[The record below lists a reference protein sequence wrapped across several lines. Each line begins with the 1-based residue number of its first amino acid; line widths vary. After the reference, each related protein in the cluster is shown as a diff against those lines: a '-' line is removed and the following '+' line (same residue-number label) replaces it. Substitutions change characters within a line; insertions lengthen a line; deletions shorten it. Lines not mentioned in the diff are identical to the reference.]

1 MLGVLLGQNDSPP
14 AVAGVALACWL
25 QKGGAMPSQMSRHT
39 GSLRS
44 QVSQG
49 SQEDSQE
56 PPVRTC
62 LFTRAEWQQVD
73 CYSGPK
79 WWWGGIS
86 RKDSLIALDSPV
98 VCHPHLGYK
107 IRVLLLGVTEGKRG
121 VEGGK
126 PQIALGSNTLGG
138 KSGSHR
144 SRAERF

>member
-14 AVAGVALACWL
+14 AVAGVTLACWL

-62 LFTRAEWQQVD
+62 LFTWAEWQQVD
-73 CYSGPK
+73 LF
-79 WWWGGIS
+79 WAQMVRGGHQQEG
-86 RKDSLIALDSPV
+86 L
-98 VCHPHLGYK
+98 PHC
-107 IRVLLLGVTEGKRG
+107 
-121 VEGGK
+121 
-126 PQIALGSNTLGG
+126 S
-138 KSGSHR
+138 
-144 SRAERF
+144 